1 MNKVRI
7 RMISGLEFVIETDKS
22 LEVLNDIVSND
33 DVLIIDKE
41 QLIINAKNI
50 EVIQVKETK

>member
-33 DVLIIDKE
+33 DVLIVNKE
-41 QLIINAKNI
+41 QLIINTRNI